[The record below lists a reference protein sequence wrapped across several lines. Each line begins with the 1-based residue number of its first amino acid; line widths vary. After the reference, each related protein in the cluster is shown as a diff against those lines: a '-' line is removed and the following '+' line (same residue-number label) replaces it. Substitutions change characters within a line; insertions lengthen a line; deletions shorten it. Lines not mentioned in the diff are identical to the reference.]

1 MSDSIKNK
9 AVKGIGWSIVDNIS
23 GSGITF
29 IVGIILA
36 RILSPAE
43 FGVIGILTILIA
55 VSNSIVDSGFSNAL
69 IRKKNANE
77 IDYNTVFYVNVVLGG
92 VMYLILFFSSPAIAR
107 FFELPILVPTLR
119 VISLILIFNALAIIQ
134 KTKLVKAIDFKTQAK
149 VSIIASLVSAAV
161 GIGMAL
167 CGYGVWAL
175 VGQQL
180 SRQFCNTLF
189 LWLFNWWVPQWVFS
203 WESFRQLFG
212 FGSKLLL
219 AGLTYAIY
227 QNVYQFVIGKF
238 YTKENL
244 GQYTRAQ
251 QFQLALSN
259 NLTIVIERVTY
270 PSFSLIQDS
279 DDKLRSGYRK
289 VVKLSAIV
297 SFTCLFGLAA
307 VARPLVIMLIGE
319 KWFLSIDYLQ
329 ILCFYGAAHP
339 LYFLNK
345 NILQVKGFADWILR
359 LEVFKQILSTIA
371 LFVGISIDIKTMLWG
386 SVIAMWLSLFLN
398 MFYAG
403 KTIGYLLKNQLRDIV
418 KPFIFSLIPSGI
430 AWFLTF
436 LPLPWIV
443 MILLQMLLI
452 GCLSACLYYL
462 CDRETFEEVRHI
474 VIRVRHKVLRV
485 VK

>member
-69 IRKKNANE
+69 IRKKDANE

-189 LWLFNWWVPQWVFS
+189 LWLFNRWLPQWIYSWNSFKELFS
-203 WESFRQLFG
+203 FG
-212 FGSKLLL
+212 FKLLL
-219 AGLTYAIY
+219 SGLTYTIY

-238 YTKENL
+238 YTKETL
-244 GQYTRAQ
+244 GQYTRAL
-251 QFQLALSN
+251 QFREALST
-259 NLTIVIERVTY
+259 NLTFVIQRVTY
-270 PSFSLIQDS
+270 PS
-279 DDKLRSGYRK
+279 
-289 VVKLSAIV
+289 LSAV
-297 SFTCLFGLAA
+297 QSNQADLFLFFRKTVVFSTIFSSALLLGLAA
-307 VARPLVIMLIGE
+307 MAKPLLIVLIGE
-319 KWFLSIDYLQ
+319 KWLPAVGYLQ
-329 ILCFYGAAHP
+329 ILCFYGMAHP
-339 LYFLNK
+339 LYVLNS
-345 NILQVKGFADWILR
+345 NILQVKGMAGLILK
-359 LEVFKQILSTIA
+359 LEILKQIVATIPLVIGMFTNIEA
-371 LFVGISIDIKTMLWG
+371 MLIG
-386 SVIAMWLSLFLN
+386 SVFSMWLSLLLN
-398 MFYAG
+398 MFCAG
-403 KTIGYLLKNQLRDIV
+403 KTIDYSLFSQLRDITR
-418 KPFIFSLIPSGI
+418 PLLFSSI
-430 AWFLTF
+430 AASVVWLLT
-436 LPLPWIV
+436 LTTLPWIE
-443 MILLQMLLI
+443 MLILQILLGSFLLFV
-452 GCLSACLYYL
+452 LYYF
-462 CDRETFEEVRHI
+462 CDRKTLAEFRKI
-474 VIRVRHKVLRV
+474 VVDLRNSRSNHK
-485 VK
+485 

>member
-69 IRKKNANE
+69 IRKKDANE

-189 LWLFNWWVPQWVFS
+189 
-203 WESFRQLFG
+203 
-212 FGSKLLL
+212 
-219 AGLTYAIY
+219 
-227 QNVYQFVIGKF
+227 FV
-238 YTKENL
+238 
-244 GQYTRAQ
+244 
-251 QFQLALSN
+251 
-259 NLTIVIERVTY
+259 
-270 PSFSLIQDS
+270 
-279 DDKLRSGYRK
+279 
-289 VVKLSAIV
+289 VV
-297 SFTCLFGLAA
+297 
-307 VARPLVIMLIGE
+307 
-319 KWFLSIDYLQ
+319 
-329 ILCFYGAAHP
+329 
-339 LYFLNK
+339 
-345 NILQVKGFADWILR
+345 
-359 LEVFKQILSTIA
+359 
-371 LFVGISIDIKTMLWG
+371 
-386 SVIAMWLSLFLN
+386 
-398 MFYAG
+398 
-403 KTIGYLLKNQLRDIV
+403 
-418 KPFIFSLIPSGI
+418 
-430 AWFLTF
+430 
-436 LPLPWIV
+436 
-443 MILLQMLLI
+443 
-452 GCLSACLYYL
+452 
-462 CDRETFEEVRHI
+462 
-474 VIRVRHKVLRV
+474 
-485 VK
+485 

>member
-189 LWLFNWWVPQWVFS
+189 LWLFNRWLPQWIYSWNSFKELFS
-203 WESFRQLFG
+203 FG
-212 FGSKLLL
+212 FKLLL
-219 AGLTYAIY
+219 SGLTYTIY

-238 YTKENL
+238 YTKETL
-244 GQYTRAQ
+244 GQYTRAL
-251 QFQLALSN
+251 QFQQIFTS
-259 NLTIVIERVTY
+259 NLTAVIQRVTY
-270 PSFSLIQDS
+270 PTLSHIQDDDDRLREAYRKMIRYCTIASFSGL
-279 DDKLRSGYRK
+279 
-289 VVKLSAIV
+289 
-297 SFTCLFGLAA
+297 LFLAA
-307 VARPLVIMLIGE
+307 VAKPLIIIFVGK
-319 KWFLSIDYLQ
+319 KWLPAVFYLQ
-329 ILCFYGAAHP
+329 VLCFLGIPHP
-339 LYFLNK
+339 LYVLNT
-345 NILQVKGFADWILR
+345 NILQVKGRSGLILK
-359 LEVFKQILSTIA
+359 LDLFKQLVATVPLVIGILTNITT
-371 LFVGISIDIKTMLWG
+371 LLIG
-386 SVIAMWLSLFLN
+386 SVIVIWISLAIN
-398 MFYAG
+398 SYYAG
-403 KTIGYLLKNQLRDIV
+403 KTINYSMFSQLGDIAKPLLFS
-418 KPFIFSLIPSGI
+418 FIAASVVWL
-430 AWFLTF
+430 LT
-436 LPLPWIV
+436 LTTLPWIE
-443 MILLQMLLI
+443 MLILQILLGSFLLFV
-452 GCLSACLYYL
+452 LYYF
-462 CDRETFEEVRHI
+462 CDRKTLADFRKI
-474 VIRVRHKVLRV
+474 VVDLRNSRSNHK
-485 VK
+485 